1 MGIGKVFAGLSV
13 AATWIVINFGIIQN
27 KAAMEVLVPSATQ
40 RDAIVATFNAIQSVI
55 WVIVVLISLGLIIWG
70 LKE

>member
-13 AATWIVINFGIIQN
+13 AVTWIVINIGIIQN
-27 KAAMEVLVPSATQ
+27 DAAMEVLVPSATQ
-40 RDAIVATFNAIQSVI
+40 RNAIVATFNAIQSVI
-55 WVIVVLISLGLIIWG
+55 WAVVILISLGLIIWG